1 MDIHR
6 NVARRSF
13 LRRCCPQTTESAAK
27 PGYDP
32 NTSSVSEGRVP
43 TDINEIEAWTLQR
56 VISSAV
62 ALADS
67 GRYHDFTDIDYELRF
82 ERGWLQARALIDER
96 EMRMLLNR
104 RCADACEAL
113 TPPEKTPEPEALNEP
128 EVIESVK
135 PSMIRQ
141 AFALLSALMP
151 SPTRWRQG
159 RTA

>member
-1 MDIHR
+1 M
-6 NVARRSF
+6 
-13 LRRCCPQTTESAAK
+13 
-27 PGYDP
+27 
-32 NTSSVSEGRVP
+32 P

-62 ALADS
+62 ALAET

-104 RCADACEAL
+104 RCADAREAL
-113 TPPEKTPEPEALNEP
+113 TPPEKPPEPEALNEP